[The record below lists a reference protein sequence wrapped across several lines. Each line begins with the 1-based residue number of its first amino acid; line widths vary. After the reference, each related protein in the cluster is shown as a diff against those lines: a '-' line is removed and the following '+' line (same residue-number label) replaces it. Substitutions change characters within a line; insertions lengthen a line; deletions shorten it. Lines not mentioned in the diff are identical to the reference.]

1 VADAPLHVLLVAAA
15 TSTTGGGEKH
25 VADLLRLLPPRG
37 LRVSLVCPPNGD
49 LPALARELGIEVRG
63 APIAGGLR
71 PSAHSAVRAAIAE
84 LEPDI
89 VHAHGSRAAAFA
101 RAADP
106 RARAR
111 AVYTLHG
118 IHVDRAGSF
127 ARRAAF
133 LTLERV
139 LRPRTAR
146 FVTVCASDL
155 EKGANLGVLDPAR
168 ASVVHNGIAV
178 PEGAREAGVLRAEL
192 GIGPATPLALCVG
205 RLHEQKD
212 QATLLAAWHDVAA
225 VVPTAVLALVGSG
238 QLESALR
245 AQASELGLAE
255 SVRFVEPRPD
265 LAPAYAD
272 ADVFVLTSLWEGL
285 PYVVLEAMSF
295 GLPVVAT
302 SVDGIPEAVE
312 DDVTGIL
319 VSPSRPD
326 GVASALAALLADPAR
341 RRAMGEAGR
350 TRVAS
355 QFGLDAMAD
364 ALVAVYREVAGAT
377 IG

>member
-1 VADAPLHVLLVAAA
+1 MPDAPLHVLLVAAA

-25 VADLLRLLPPRG
+25 VADLLRLLPARG
-37 LRVSLVCPPNGD
+37 LRVSLACPSDGD
-49 LPALARELGIEVRG
+49 LPRLARDVGLEVRE
-63 APIAGGLR
+63 APITSGLR
-71 PSAHSAVRAAIAE
+71 PAARTALRAAIAD
-84 LEPDI
+84 LAPDV
-89 VHAHGSRAAAFA
+89 VHAHGSRAAAYA
-101 RAADP
+101 RVADP
-106 RARAR
+106 RARER
-111 AVYTLHG
+111 CVYTLHG
-118 IHVDRAGSF
+118 IHIDRAGSF

-133 LTLERV
+133 LTVERV

-155 EKGANLGVLDPAR
+155 AKGEQLGVIDRSR
-168 ASVVHNGIAV
+168 AAVVHNGIAMPDV
-178 PEGAREAGVLRAEL
+178 PVRGAFRAEL
-192 GIGPATPLALCVG
+192 RLEPETPLVLSVG
-205 RLHEQKD
+205 RFHEQKD

-225 VVPTAVLALVGSG
+225 VVPTAVLALVGAG
-238 QLESALR
+238 EFGPALR
-245 AQASELGLAE
+245 AQAADLGLGE
-255 SVRFVEPRPD
+255 SVRFVEPRAD
-265 LAPAYAD
+265 LAPAYTD

-326 GVASALAALLADPAR
+326 AVASALAALLADPAR
-341 RRAMGEAGR
+341 RAAMGEAGR

-355 QFGLDAMAD
+355 HFGLDAMAD
-364 ALVAVYREVAGAT
+364 ALVAVYREVAGA
-377 IG
+377 